1 MIKKAITDFLNR
13 YRIPQD
19 AGFII
24 AVSGGADSITLLH
37 AFKYLNLKIL
47 ALHCNFGLR
56 GKESDMDEQFVK
68 RFCDTYGIA
77 LSVKKFNTTAYAKEK
92 GISIEMAARELRY
105 NWFEDMKVSKKMDYI
120 VVGHHADDLSET
132 FFINICRGTG
142 IKGLTGIKPVH
153 GDILRPLLAF
163 PRTDIL
169 KYIEDHQLGYRT
181 DSTNNSM
188 DYVRNRIRHQVIPVF
203 KDINPGFRE
212 TMEENCE
219 ILKETE
225 AIFRYGIQ
233 QLQQQVT
240 TREED
245 ELLIDIEKTLATPAP
260 YTLLYETLR
269 PLGFNKTQIR
279 DILNTQNATPGKQF
293 IAGKYMLTKG
303 RRYWRLFNWE
313 QHPAIRIVV
322 EQAGEYGINNR
333 TYRFTSF
340 PLSPDF
346 TIPPN
351 PAIACLDADKIKF
364 PLFIRSWQ
372 AGDYFCPIGMKKSK
386 KKISDFFTDQKF
398 NAKQKKDCLL
408 LESDGKIAWVIEH
421 RLDERFK
428 ITSFTK
434 RVLQIEIVKA

>member
-120 VVGHHADDLSET
+120 VVGHHADDLAET

-153 GDILRPLLAF
+153 GDILRPLLSF

-245 ELLIDIEKTLATPAP
+245 
-260 YTLLYETLR
+260 
-269 PLGFNKTQIR
+269 
-279 DILNTQNATPGKQF
+279 
-293 IAGKYMLTKG
+293 
-303 RRYWRLFNWE
+303 
-313 QHPAIRIVV
+313 
-322 EQAGEYGINNR
+322 
-333 TYRFTSF
+333 
-340 PLSPDF
+340 
-346 TIPPN
+346 
-351 PAIACLDADKIKF
+351 
-364 PLFIRSWQ
+364 
-372 AGDYFCPIGMKKSK
+372 
-386 KKISDFFTDQKF
+386 
-398 NAKQKKDCLL
+398 
-408 LESDGKIAWVIEH
+408 
-421 RLDERFK
+421 
-428 ITSFTK
+428 
-434 RVLQIEIVKA
+434 